1 MPCPTS
7 PCRYWLGVTLPT
19 PPGLLPGSSL
29 TLPAFPSAPFIRPL
43 SIPTPATTHTQL
55 DALTREMENGRLF
68 RLVSKLAFVTDR
80 PSSDVGAASGD
91 TGNSYLLQLF
101 RDFVFHQGERD
112 AGRVIDWGHIVENL
126 NKVGAPDGGAGRWR
140 VCVRACVCLCGK
152 KERHWS
158 GVRLGASAHVW

>member
-1 MPCPTS
+1 
-7 PCRYWLGVTLPT
+7 
-19 PPGLLPGSSL
+19 
-29 TLPAFPSAPFIRPL
+29 
-43 SIPTPATTHTQL
+43 
-55 DALTREMENGRLF
+55 MENGRLF

-126 NKVGAPDGGAGRWR
+126 NKVGEMYWQSFELDELGDFMDTLEQCGSSAVRVTGELVKKSNKGRGR
-140 VCVRACVCLCGK
+140 C
-152 KERHWS
+152 
-158 GVRLGASAHVW
+158 

>member
-1 MPCPTS
+1 
-7 PCRYWLGVTLPT
+7 
-19 PPGLLPGSSL
+19 
-29 TLPAFPSAPFIRPL
+29 
-43 SIPTPATTHTQL
+43 
-55 DALTREMENGRLF
+55 MENGRLF

-126 NKVGAPDGGAGRWR
+126 NKVGEMYWQSLNWMNWETSWIFLSSVGA
-140 VCVRACVCLCGK
+140 L
-152 KERHWS
+152 
-158 GVRLGASAHVW
+158 L

>member
-1 MPCPTS
+1 MYPFLLLPLPHPLT
-7 PCRYWLGVTLPT
+7 PT
-19 PPGLLPGSSL
+19 PL
-29 TLPAFPSAPFIRPL
+29 
-43 SIPTPATTHTQL
+43 TQL

-126 NKVGAPDGGAGRWR
+126 NKVGEMYWQSLNWMNWETSWIFLSSVGA
-140 VCVRACVCLCGK
+140 L
-152 KERHWS
+152 
-158 GVRLGASAHVW
+158 L

>member
-1 MPCPTS
+1 
-7 PCRYWLGVTLPT
+7 
-19 PPGLLPGSSL
+19 
-29 TLPAFPSAPFIRPL
+29 
-43 SIPTPATTHTQL
+43 
-55 DALTREMENGRLF
+55 MENGRLF

-126 NKVGAPDGGAGRWR
+126 NKVGVGCWQLFELIVSHFHGVHD
-140 VCVRACVCLCGK
+140 RAT
-152 KERHWS
+152 
-158 GVRLGASAHVW
+158 VRLDAAV